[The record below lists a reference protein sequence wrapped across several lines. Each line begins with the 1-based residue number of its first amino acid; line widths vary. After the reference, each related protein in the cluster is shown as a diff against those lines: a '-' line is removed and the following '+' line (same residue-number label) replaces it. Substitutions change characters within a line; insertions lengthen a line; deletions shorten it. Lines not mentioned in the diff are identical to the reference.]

1 MKIVMLCGGRGA
13 TTIIESVV
21 RQTDCEIAL
30 VINCYDNGLSTG
42 RIRKQIDGLLGPS
55 DFRKNLTTFLS
66 VLGQNHLANFL
77 EFRIANLQDSGKS
90 LTEKLS
96 NLYKLDLQ
104 LVNAKQ
110 WKIISESLSHF
121 EQHNERATIKFDY
134 KDCAIGNLVVAGC
147 YLKNQK
153 NLNQALASLCMEI
166 LGEQS
171 KYTILNVTDGANL
184 FLFAQSRE
192 EKWIFSEEEIV
203 DNPENLRISDVY
215 LSESPIQK
223 IEQAVNQ
230 LIRVTPNPNPEVL
243 RTIISAD
250 VIIYGPGTPASSL
263 YPSYLTRGI
272 PEAIEINQNAIKL
285 FISNI
290 NPDRDDPKGTLK
302 TRIDGTISHMNR
314 NSTHQFENLINT
326 IFMNDEDQHEILE
339 FKPYGNKIQ
348 FIQDD
353 WRNLNGKHLGAAVV
367 RQLDKLTETSMK
379 IKPGFISIIIP
390 VLNEVATVKQTLN
403 YLIQHLSKLDYGY
416 EILIVDGGS
425 QDGSIEVINDMK
437 IEEIFLLDSK
447 YKGRGGACR
456 TGIEK
461 SKGDVIGIFPA
472 DLEYDVVGFIKCLK
486 LNLNGQSSATIGIR
500 VSKTRNLKHQIMNVY
515 KNQKIMGLLSYWG
528 GISVSTLTLTK
539 LHRFFLDP
547 LSGVK
552 IFNKLDIENKIF
564 KRNGLDFEIELL
576 QFLTKNDIE
585 ILEIPIDYSP
595 RNKKMGKKTTV
606 LKGLKAL
613 WYVLYVRRN

>member
-1 MKIVMLCGGRGA
+1 MNSNNLPQRIFKRH
-13 TTIIESVV
+13 
-21 RQTDCEIAL
+21 EISIADYLMGFQQAL
-30 VINCYDNGLSTG
+30 
-42 RIRKQIDGLLGPS
+42 
-55 DFRKNLTTFLS
+55 KNE
-66 VLGQNHLANFL
+66 FL
-77 EFRIANLQDSGKS
+77 ESLQMFNNDRMTDAKNFIMLG
-90 LTEKLS
+90 
-96 NLYKLDLQ
+96 LQ
-104 LVNAKQ
+104 NPKDT
-110 WKIISESLSHF
+110 F
-121 EQHNERATIKFDY
+121 E
-134 KDCAIGNLVVAGC
+134 
-147 YLKNQK
+147 
-153 NLNQALASLCMEI
+153 
-166 LGEQS
+166 
-171 KYTILNVTDGANL
+171 
-184 FLFAQSRE
+184 
-192 EKWIFSEEEIV
+192 
-203 DNPENLRISDVY
+203 
-215 LSESPIQK
+215 
-223 IEQAVNQ
+223 
-230 LIRVTPNPNPEVL
+230 
-243 RTIISAD
+243 
-250 VIIYGPGTPASSL
+250 PA
-263 YPSYLTRGI
+263 
-272 PEAIEINQNAIKL
+272 
-285 FISNI
+285 
-290 NPDRDDPKGTLK
+290 
-302 TRIDGTISHMNR
+302 
-314 NSTHQFENLINT
+314 
-326 IFMNDEDQHEILE
+326 
-339 FKPYGNKIQ
+339 
-348 FIQDD
+348 
-353 WRNLNGKHLGAAVV
+353 
-367 RQLDKLTETSMK
+367 
-379 IKPGFISIIIP
+379 
-390 VLNEVATVKQTLN
+390 LN

-472 DLEYDVVGFIKCLK
+472 DLEYDVVGFIKCVK

-515 KNQKIMGLLSYWG
+515 KNQKIMGFLSYWG

-613 WYVLYVRRN
+613 WYVLYVKRN